1 MKVRFLWRHR
11 SGKGPQLGWRGESSG
26 VSRVS
31 AGFLSSY
38 DGDLRDPLVGPQGGP
53 VSPRVTRGLLR
64 FVCSRCRGR
73 GPHLELRPE
82 TPGSSPGPTWISGF
96 LCSVHRGVR
105 ASSRVEPCKSTL
117 LSSRKISVRLPVGLT
132 IGIGVFL
139 SRRHSA
145 VTPAIMF

>member
-1 MKVRFLWRHR
+1 MGFLLRLR
-11 SGKGPQLGWRGESSG
+11 SGKVPQFALRGESPG
-26 VSRVS
+26 FPPVA

-64 FVCSRCRGR
+64 FVCSHCRGQ

-82 TPGSSPGPTWISGF
+82 TPGSSPGPTGISGF
-96 LCSVHRGVR
+96 LCSIHRGVR

-139 SRRHSA
+139 SRYHSA